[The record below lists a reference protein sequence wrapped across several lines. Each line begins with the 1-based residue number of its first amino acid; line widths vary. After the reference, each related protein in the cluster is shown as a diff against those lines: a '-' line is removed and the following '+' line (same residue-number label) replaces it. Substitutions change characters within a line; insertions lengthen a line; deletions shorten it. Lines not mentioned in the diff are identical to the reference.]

1 MGKGNDAPPGSI
13 GEQAAL
19 ALSIILIG
27 FLLID
32 PFVLERSKALTP
44 EAVQL
49 FRTVTDIGTSG

>member
-1 MGKGNDAPPGSI
+1 VGKGNDAPPGSI

-32 PFVLERSKALTP
+32 LSCWSDR
-44 EAVQL
+44 
-49 FRTVTDIGTSG
+49 RR